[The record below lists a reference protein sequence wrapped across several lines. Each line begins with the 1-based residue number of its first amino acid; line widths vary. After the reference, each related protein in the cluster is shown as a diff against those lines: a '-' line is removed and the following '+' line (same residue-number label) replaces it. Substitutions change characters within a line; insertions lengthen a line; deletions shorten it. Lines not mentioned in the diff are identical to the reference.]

1 MSNKKD
7 YPFTIKELVQEVI
20 DHDDVDIEWLLPLP
34 KDTPSETRYVNQAMV
49 HRSILTDAVTA
60 FALRFLVSNMNPRV
74 AEDLYDSLA

>member
-7 YPFTIKELVQEVI
+7 YPFTIKELVQEVV

-34 KDTPSETRYVNQAMV
+34 KDTPSEMV

-60 FALRFLVSNMNPRV
+60 FALCFLVSNMNPRV